1 MSVASSRSTVTECA
15 GMLEDKFT
23 TLNHVPS
30 DMMFFSL
37 PKVTLDLKCFND
49 IELKQ
54 KSLDKVMQLDQKDS
68 YISFNCSQ
76 FDCPNI

>member
-1 MSVASSRSTVTECA
+1 
-15 GMLEDKFT
+15 MLEDKFT

-49 IELKQ
+49 IESKQ
-54 KSLDKVMQLDQKDS
+54 KSLNKVIIMQLDQKDN

-76 FDCPNI
+76 FDCTNI